1 MESADNLI
9 RILLQLRNQADS
21 KQQIATYTWDQVS
34 NMLRNVSGIHMDYET
49 FKAQYDSI
57 PQLSKV
63 VDRFDAQGL
72 TLKTKEKPTD
82 TKGQGG
88 QNNIISTAKRAATK
102 TLQQPG

>member
-1 MESADNLI
+1 MEGADNLI

-21 KQQIATYTWDQVS
+21 RQELASYTWDQVS
-34 NMLRNVSGIHMDYET
+34 NMLKNVSGIHMDYET

-63 VDRFDAQGL
+63 VDRFDGQGI

-82 TKGQGG
+82 TSGEGG
-88 QNNIISTAKRAATK
+88 QSNIISTAKRAADK